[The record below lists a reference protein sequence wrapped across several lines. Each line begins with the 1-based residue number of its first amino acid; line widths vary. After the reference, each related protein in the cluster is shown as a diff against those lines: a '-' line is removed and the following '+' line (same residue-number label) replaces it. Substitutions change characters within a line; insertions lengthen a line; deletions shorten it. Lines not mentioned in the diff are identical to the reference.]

1 MVFPGIY
8 SAANFN
14 DELAAADSKVF
25 IVEFS
30 SEAFITSVSITEQLQ
45 QLCDNNKEDFCVC
58 NVNIDKLPRLA
69 KLYGV
74 NDKTGATY
82 AFFLDGKLASTYS
95 QTNQSN
101 FESLVKEMIR
111 RSQRIQLNKYHRRT

>member
-1 MVFPGIY
+1 MVFPSTY
-8 SAANFN
+8 SAANFI

-30 SEAFITSVSITEQLQ
+30 SEASITSVLISKQLQ
-45 QLCDNNKEDFCVC
+45 QLCDNNKEDLCVR
-58 NVNIDKLPRLA
+58 NVNIDMLPRLA

-74 NDKTGATY
+74 NDKTVTTY

-111 RSQRIQLNKYHRRT
+111 RSQRIQLNKYHKRT